1 MTRRKTAI
9 LDYQKAPVLRE
20 QAKRVSLAEI
30 GTKKLGDIIARMK
43 AALHEQEDGVA
54 IAAPQIGVGLR
65 IFMVS
70 GKAASMY
77 RGKDSKLHTAKGA
90 EPKADT
96 VFINPEIIKLSKNKK
111 MMEEGCLSVRWQ
123 YGEVKRSEKATV
135 RALDERGR
143 KFEVGGSGLMA
154 QIFQHETDHLDGLL
168 FIDKAKNLR
177 ELPPTHDQSS

>member
-111 MMEEGCLSVRWQ
+111 MMEEEKNILKVP
-123 YGEVKRSEKATV
+123 EIKIEDVKGLTR
-135 RALDERGR
+135 LDILKRINSICIASCYR
-143 KFEVGGSGLMA
+143 
-154 QIFQHETDHLDGLL
+154 
-168 FIDKAKNLR
+168 
-177 ELPPTHDQSS
+177 